1 MLAFCRALSENPSSF
16 YDWIEFKSHVPIFS
30 SQTSLSSP
38 VLPLSAAQIANRRA
52 IGQWLCLVLVMLFAI
67 VLVGGATRMTGSG
80 LSITEWKPIHG
91 VIPPIGEA
99 QWAEEFEKYQQI
111 AQYEQINQGMSLG
124 EFKFIFWWEWVHRL
138 LARLVGV
145 VILLILGI
153 FALQK
158 RLEKTVGGR
167 LLAIGGL
174 IGFQGAIGWWMV
186 HSGLGDSDLT
196 YVSQYRLAIH
206 LVAASLTIIVVTCTI
221 CYLFENNREKAAQAG
236 VKIAHLGAGAL
247 VALILFQIYL
257 GALVAGIHAGN
268 AYNSWPLMDGQ
279 WIPDGLLVLKPAW
292 LNFFENAMTVQ
303 FIHRMFAYF
312 LLIAAFLHAFTLER
326 IWPLSSHA
334 RRARLLLAFIVV
346 QAIFGII
353 TLLTSVPIE
362 WGLIHQGVALV
373 VLCFASI
380 HWQNTRSGA

>member
-1 MLAFCRALSENPSSF
+1 MSSAQNFLA
-16 YDWIEFKSHVPIFS
+16 
-30 SQTSLSSP
+30 SP
-38 VLPLSAAQIANRRA
+38 VQRLSTAQIANRRA
-52 IGQWLCLVLVMLFAI
+52 IARWLCLVLVMLFAI

-111 AQYEQINQGMSLG
+111 AQYTQINQGMSLG

-145 VILLILGI
+145 VILLILGV

-158 RLEKTVGGR
+158 RLERAVGWR

-206 LVAASLTIIVVTCTI
+206 LVAASITIIAVTCTI
-221 CYLFENNREKAAQAG
+221 CHLVKNPQESAATQGA
-236 VKIAHLGAGAL
+236 KIVRYGAAAL

-279 WIPDGLLVLKPAW
+279 WIPDGLLVLRPTW
-292 LNFFENAMTVQ
+292 LNFFENALTVQ

-312 LLIAAFLHAFTLER
+312 LLIAAFFHAFTLER
-326 IWPLSSHA
+326 ILPLSAHA

-353 TLLTSVPIE
+353 TLLMSVPIE
-362 WGLIHQGVALV
+362 WGLIHQGVALA
-373 VLCFASI
+373 VLCLASV
-380 HWQNTRSGA
+380 HWQNTKSLT